1 MSTLFAEIDQ
11 RTVYSRRL
19 RDKDSYT
26 PTQVVEE
33 LAIPMVNKL
42 LEELDSG
49 FNFVSPE
56 LKAFSVFTL
65 TNLPETIVE
74 LRESDYGKAKIE
86 TLTSHYGLRK
96 EDTYKGQTLQSPPL
110 FDKAT
115 ALAEFDGFKYVMF
128 MHRNSNPPVD
138 LLQKMLGDEHLRTT
152 YPCMYQLLLL
162 SRLVPSST
170 ASVERVFSLMN
181 NLCTTNRNCFSQET
195 LTALIMLCREGC
207 EQLSDVQ
214 TSQTVEI
221 FKKMKERD
229 ISL

>member
-1 MSTLFAEIDQ
+1 
-11 RTVYSRRL
+11 
-19 RDKDSYT
+19 
-26 PTQVVEE
+26 
-33 LAIPMVNKL
+33 
-42 LEELDSG
+42 
-49 FNFVSPE
+49 
-56 LKAFSVFTL
+56 
-65 TNLPETIVE
+65 
-74 LRESDYGKAKIE
+74 
-86 TLTSHYGLRK
+86 
-96 EDTYKGQTLQSPPL
+96 
-110 FDKAT
+110 
-115 ALAEFDGFKYVMF
+115 
-128 MHRNSNPPVD
+128 
-138 LLQKMLGDEHLRTT
+138 MLGDEHLRTT